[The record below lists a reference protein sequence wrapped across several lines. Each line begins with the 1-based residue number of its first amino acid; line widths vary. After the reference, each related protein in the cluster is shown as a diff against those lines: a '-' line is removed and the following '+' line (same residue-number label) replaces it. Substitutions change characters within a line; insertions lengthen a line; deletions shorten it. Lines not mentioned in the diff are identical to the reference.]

1 MNEWNAIFFLK
12 IRTTTTLKL
21 SQNDR
26 MYKISALRERRT
38 HYTEAT
44 QKRTG
49 QKNKLW
55 NIAREMS
62 NFYENMS
69 NVNNKLKEMPK
80 NK

>member
-1 MNEWNAIFFLK
+1 MKCNFFLK

-44 QKRTG
+44 QKRKE
-49 QKNKLW
+49 QKINREISLEKRATS
-55 NIAREMS
+55 ARTCRMLTI
-62 NFYENMS
+62 N
-69 NVNNKLKEMPK
+69 
-80 NK
+80 